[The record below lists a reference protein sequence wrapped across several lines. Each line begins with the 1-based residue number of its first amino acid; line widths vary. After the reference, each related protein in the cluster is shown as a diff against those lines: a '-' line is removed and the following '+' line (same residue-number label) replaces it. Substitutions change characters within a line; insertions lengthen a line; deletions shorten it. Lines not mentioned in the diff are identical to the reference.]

1 MLTQLYEYFVKVIQ
15 KFYISNSNAM
25 KNIRDSCVEFLQNE
39 DIRKNVKDIIK
50 PIVQIIYNEIY
61 IYIWFICFYNV
72 LLIFTILAN
81 LYLLI
86 ILLRKFPIIGS

>member
-1 MLTQLYEYFVKVIQ
+1 
-15 KFYISNSNAM
+15 M

-72 LLIFTILAN
+72 LLIFIILAN

-86 ILLRKFPIIGS
+86 KLLRKYPNIGS